1 MSGSNS
7 FSFSSSLTEDWSE
20 AWTSKSLLIRSIAME
35 RSPTWSRVITSQKL
49 SGDWLVSI
57 SITVWGAAR
66 SLSFSVSSL
75 SSLANNSSKSISDS
89 TLSLTRASQVSSI
102 SVCLSGTSY
111 SFLRLTIPVKSF
123 PSIVSL
129 KSSKSLLSSMFSSTD
144 KSPILEMTSSIRSP
158 ASSCFVTWRQRSGS
172 NGFVQ
177 KVSGAWTDA
186 SLVWNDSLL

>member
-1 MSGSNS
+1 
-7 FSFSSSLTEDWSE
+7 
-20 AWTSKSLLIRSIAME
+20 ME

-89 TLSLTRASQVSSI
+89 TLSLTRASQVSSV
-102 SVCLSGTSY
+102 SVCLSGTSN

-123 PSIVSL
+123 PSVVSL
-129 KSSKSLLSSMFSSTD
+129 KSSKLLLSSMFSSTD

-158 ASSCFVTWRQRSGS
+158 SSSCFVT
-172 NGFVQ
+172 
-177 KVSGAWTDA
+177 
-186 SLVWNDSLL
+186 

>member
-1 MSGSNS
+1 
-7 FSFSSSLTEDWSE
+7 
-20 AWTSKSLLIRSIAME
+20 ME
-35 RSPTWSRVITSQKL
+35 RSPTWSRVITSQTL

-89 TLSLTRASQVSSI
+89 TLSLTRASQVSSV
-102 SVCLSGTSY
+102 SVCLSGTSN

-129 KSSKSLLSSMFSSTD
+129 KSSKLLLSSMFSSTD
-144 KSPILEMTSSIRSP
+144 KSPTLEMTSSIRSP
-158 ASSCFVTWRQRSGS
+158 ASSCFVT
-172 NGFVQ
+172 
-177 KVSGAWTDA
+177 
-186 SLVWNDSLL
+186 

>member
-1 MSGSNS
+1 M
-7 FSFSSSLTEDWSE
+7 
-20 AWTSKSLLIRSIAME
+20 AME

-89 TLSLTRASQVSSI
+89 TLSLTRASQVSSV
-102 SVCLSGTSY
+102 SVCLSGTSN

-123 PSIVSL
+123 PSVVSL
-129 KSSKSLLSSMFSSTD
+129 KSSKLLLSSMFSSTD
-144 KSPILEMTSSIRSP
+144 TSPILEMTSSIRSP
-158 ASSCFVTWRQRSGS
+158 LSSCFVT
-172 NGFVQ
+172 
-177 KVSGAWTDA
+177 
-186 SLVWNDSLL
+186 

>member
-1 MSGSNS
+1 M
-7 FSFSSSLTEDWSE
+7 
-20 AWTSKSLLIRSIAME
+20 AME
-35 RSPTWSRVITSQKL
+35 RSPTWSSVITSQKL

-89 TLSLTRASQVSSI
+89 TLSLTRASQVSSV
-102 SVCLSGTSY
+102 SVCLSGTSN

-123 PSIVSL
+123 PSVVSL
-129 KSSKSLLSSMFSSTD
+129 KSSKLLLSSMFSSTD

-158 ASSCFVTWRQRSGS
+158 SSSCFVT
-172 NGFVQ
+172 
-177 KVSGAWTDA
+177 
-186 SLVWNDSLL
+186 

>member
-1 MSGSNS
+1 M
-7 FSFSSSLTEDWSE
+7 
-20 AWTSKSLLIRSIAME
+20 AMD

-89 TLSLTRASQVSSI
+89 TLSLTRASQVSSV
-102 SVCLSGTSY
+102 SVCLSGTSN

-123 PSIVSL
+123 PSVVSL
-129 KSSKSLLSSMFSSTD
+129 KSSKLLLSSMFSSTD
-144 KSPILEMTSSIRSP
+144 KSPILEMTCSIRSP
-158 ASSCFVTWRQRSGS
+158 SSSCFVT
-172 NGFVQ
+172 
-177 KVSGAWTDA
+177 
-186 SLVWNDSLL
+186 

>member
-1 MSGSNS
+1 M
-7 FSFSSSLTEDWSE
+7 D
-20 AWTSKSLLIRSIAME
+20 

-102 SVCLSGTSY
+102 SVCLSGNSN

-129 KSSKSLLSSMFSSTD
+129 KSSKLLLSSMFSSTD

-158 ASSCFVTWRQRSGS
+158 SSSCFVT
-172 NGFVQ
+172 
-177 KVSGAWTDA
+177 
-186 SLVWNDSLL
+186 

>member
-1 MSGSNS
+1 
-7 FSFSSSLTEDWSE
+7 
-20 AWTSKSLLIRSIAME
+20 ME

-89 TLSLTRASQVSSI
+89 TLSLTRASQVSSV
-102 SVCLSGTSY
+102 SVCLSGTSN

-129 KSSKSLLSSMFSSTD
+129 KSSKLLLSSMFSSTD

-158 ASSCFVTWRQRSGS
+158 SSSCFVT
-172 NGFVQ
+172 
-177 KVSGAWTDA
+177 
-186 SLVWNDSLL
+186 